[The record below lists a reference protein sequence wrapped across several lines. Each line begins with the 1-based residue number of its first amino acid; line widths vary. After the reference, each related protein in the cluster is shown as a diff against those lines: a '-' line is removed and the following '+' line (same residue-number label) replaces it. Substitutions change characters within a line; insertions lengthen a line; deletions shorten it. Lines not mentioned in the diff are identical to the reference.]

1 MLKLVKTMKTTLRR
15 MKSTLE
21 MMDLEGKRLRAWG
34 DTVKHEESNLIG
46 IK

>member
-1 MLKLVKTMKTTLRR
+1 

-21 MMDLEGKRLRAWG
+21 MMNLEVKRLRALG